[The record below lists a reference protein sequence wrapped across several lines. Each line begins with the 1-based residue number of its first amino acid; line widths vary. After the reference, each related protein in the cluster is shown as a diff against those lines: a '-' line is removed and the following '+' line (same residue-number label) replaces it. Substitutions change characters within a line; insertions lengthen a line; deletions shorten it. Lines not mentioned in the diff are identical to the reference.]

1 MKCYYT
7 VYLFICL
14 YVFSLFSNES
24 HSKYN
29 CGDVK
34 EKLTKKLILDVMIIE
49 RNNQIIEAKTQLI
62 FSTEKLIFNNN

>member
-14 YVFSLFSNES
+14 FVFSLFSNES
-24 HSKYN
+24 HSKYK

-34 EKLTKKLILDVMIIE
+34 EKLTKNVFLDVMIIE
-49 RNNQIIEAKTQLI
+49 RNNQIIEAKTRLI